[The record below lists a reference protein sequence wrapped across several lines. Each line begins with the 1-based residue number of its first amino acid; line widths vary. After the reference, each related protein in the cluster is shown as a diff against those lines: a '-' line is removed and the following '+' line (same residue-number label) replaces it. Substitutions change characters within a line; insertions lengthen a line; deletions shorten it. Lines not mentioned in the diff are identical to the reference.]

1 MNMGIAATGKRVQ
14 FEAGEGGLFDILFS
28 NLKDSV
34 FGITFFYD
42 LVSDK
47 NVSERIRRVF
57 GKDEQSIEYAMRVL
71 KDYLDQKCEEEQ

>member
-1 MNMGIAATGKRVQ
+1 M
-14 FEAGEGGLFDILFS
+14 DILFS

-34 FGITFFYD
+34 FGITFFYN